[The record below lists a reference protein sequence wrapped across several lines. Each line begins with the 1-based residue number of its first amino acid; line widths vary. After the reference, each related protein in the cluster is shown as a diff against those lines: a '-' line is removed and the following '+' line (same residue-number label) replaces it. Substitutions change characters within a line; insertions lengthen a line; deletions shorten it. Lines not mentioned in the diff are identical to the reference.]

1 MNTLRNDEE
10 IHGTGYRI
18 SSFLK
23 GLMAGGLVAL
33 LMPAVILSV
42 WTLRAQPSLD
52 RSSVAFFAL
61 CFTIP
66 AAGFI
71 LLGLAFRAAVRPRTA
86 YPCHLFLGAAAVVLA
101 LLFPHYLR
109 LIDFAAELIGVQSE
123 ILGPAGM
130 LVLVFGV
137 ANGWAAAVIACG
149 VARTGSAKPDAVR
162 SENDE
167 GREST

>member
-1 MNTLRNDEE
+1 MNTLRNDEK
-10 IHGTGYRI
+10 IHVTGCRVR
-18 SSFLK
+18 SFLK
-23 GLMAGGLVAL
+23 GLIAGGLVAL

-42 WTLRAQPSLD
+42 WTLRAQPFFD
-52 RSSVAFFAL
+52 RSGMAFFAL

-66 AAGFI
+66 AVGFI
-71 LLGLAFRAAVRPRTA
+71 FVGLAFQAAVRPRTA

-101 LLFPHYLR
+101 FLFPRYLR
-109 LIDFAAELIGVQSE
+109 LIDFAAELIGAQTE

-167 GREST
+167 GREDI